1 MDYNG
6 LLIGSFSRSAEKK
19 SENDLARVEA
29 QLNLVECGRYAAK
42 SNAVVAAF
50 GCLFVIAKE
59 REKPK
64 LRKISFRSLSE
75 RRAFRSPL

>member
-59 REKPK
+59 RENQNCVKFLFVP
-64 LRKISFRSLSE
+64 
-75 RRAFRSPL
+75 